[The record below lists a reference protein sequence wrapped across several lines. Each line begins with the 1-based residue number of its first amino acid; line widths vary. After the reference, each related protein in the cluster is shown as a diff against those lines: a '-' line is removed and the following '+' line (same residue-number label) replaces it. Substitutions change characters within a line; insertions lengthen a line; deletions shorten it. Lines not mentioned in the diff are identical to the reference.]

1 MVFIYALQ
9 LEQNKYYIGKTDNP
23 EFRIESHFNCNGS
36 VWTTKYKPQ
45 RIVEI
50 IPNCD
55 DYDEDKYTRK
65 YMDKY
70 GINNVRGGS
79 FCEEHLSEQTMQVLL
94 KMTNTSLYRC
104 FKCGLTGHLQDNC
117 TTIDSYPNNI
127 EELLTMIDKIID
139 DKKQK
144 EQEDMSD
151 ENLIKFFIKENPT
164 YRYDLRMPKR
174 LSSNFGWREKEIE
187 RAKKQKE
194 SNDEYLPLFEILVKT
209 VKLLHS
215 EKGKIKIIKY

>member
-9 LEQNKYYIGKTDNP
+9 LENNKYYIGKTDNP
-23 EFRIESHFNCNGS
+23 QFRIESHFNNNGS

-45 RIVEI
+45 SIIEI

-79 FCEEHLSEQTMQVLL
+79 FCEEHLSEQTMQALL
-94 KMTNTSLYRC
+94 KMANTAQSKC
-104 FKCGLTGHLQDNC
+104 FKCGLTGHFQDNC
-117 TTIDSYPNNI
+117 TTICTCTYPNDI
-127 EELLTMIDKIID
+127 EGLLNMIEKIID

-164 YRYDLRMPKR
+164 YRYDLRTPKG
-174 LSSNFGWREKEIE
+174 LSGTSHWRDKEIE
-187 RAKKQKE
+187 RAKKLKE
-194 SNDEYLPLFEILVKT
+194 TNDEYLPLFEILVKT
-209 VKLLHS
+209 LKLLHS
-215 EKGKIKIIKY
+215 EKNNA

>member
-9 LEQNKYYIGKTDNP
+9 LENNKYYIGKTDNP
-23 EFRIESHFNCNGS
+23 QFRIESHFNNNGS

-45 RIVEI
+45 SIIEI

-79 FCEEHLSEQTMQVLL
+79 FCEEHLSEQTIQALL
-94 KMTNTSLYRC
+94 KMANTAQNKC
-104 FKCGLTGHLQDNC
+104 FKCGLTGHFQDNC
-117 TTIDSYPNNI
+117 TTIRTYPNSI
-127 EELLTMIDKIID
+127 EELLVMVDKIID

-144 EQEDMSD
+144 EKEDMSD
-151 ENLIKFFIKENPT
+151 ENLFKFLIKTKPT
-164 YRYDLRMPKR
+164 EIFRNNMG
-174 LSSNFGWREKEIE
+174 LSGVSHWREKEIE

-194 SNDEYLPLFEILVKT
+194 SNDEYLPLFEILFKT

-215 EKGKIKIIKY
+215 EKNNA